1 MREEKERYTMK
12 RITKQVNMN
21 LSFLHVEV
29 LKQLNIDAT
38 TDMAKKTRLKLTS
51 NASNCINI

>member
-1 MREEKERYTMK
+1 MTEEKERYCMK

-38 TDMAKKTRLKLTS
+38 TDRAKKTRLKLTS
-51 NASNCINI
+51 NDSNCKNV

>member
-1 MREEKERYTMK
+1 MEKKERYSMK

-38 TDMAKKTRLKLTS
+38 TDRAKKQAK
-51 NASNCINI
+51 INKQC